1 MIQCF
6 AEIDEAKQAGT
17 MKDDINIG
25 QNLCN
30 VIYSTIRDKSPAI
43 LFQTIEENLMN
54 QVKKCND
61 FIIEVKETADHNK

>member
-6 AEIDEAKQAGT
+6 AEIDKAKQAGT
-17 MKDDINIG
+17 MKNDVNIG

-30 VIYSTIRDKSPAI
+30 MIYSTICDKSPAI
-43 LFQTIEENLMN
+43 LVQIIEENLLN

-61 FIIEVKETADHNK
+61 FIVEVKETADFDK